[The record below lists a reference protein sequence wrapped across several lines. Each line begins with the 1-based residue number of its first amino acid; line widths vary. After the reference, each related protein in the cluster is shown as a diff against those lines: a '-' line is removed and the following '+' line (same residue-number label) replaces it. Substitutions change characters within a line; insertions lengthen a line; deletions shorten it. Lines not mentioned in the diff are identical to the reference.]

1 MKPLRW
7 VRFAA
12 ALVAAWIAAA
22 PVLAHNQPPP
32 IELWGDFLPE
42 TQTCLRRISAGA
54 HACFDTVLGIEMRC
68 RDAEARGEPC
78 DRDAA
83 DAAIAAADGDLR
95 ATLSDACQE
104 GQLTTLSYI
113 GFFDAGADLTKA
125 CVTQAQNAIA
135 AIYAPARAATSP
147 PAAASCM
154 AASAAYGRKVMWY
167 ALQREV
173 PVMERIATR
182 LLETDAKQA
191 AILNVEREL
200 SADRARWIDG
210 VLAACPS
217 FEAVYRR
224 TADSFLRTLKQ
235 RVDCVLSLTYV
246 HSSVSCALQ
255 ICGNAVTE
263 GSEACD
269 DGNTDDSDGCRSDC
283 TLGP

>member
-1 MKPLRW
+1 MNMLR
-7 VRFAA
+7 RACFAA
-12 ALVAAWIAAA
+12 VALMSWMGPIAAR
-22 PVLAHNQPPP
+22 AHNQPPP
-32 IELWGDFLPE
+32 IEFWGDFLPD

-54 HACFDTVLGIEMRC
+54 HACFDTVLGIEMAC
-68 RDAEARGEPC
+68 RDAAARGESC

-95 ATLSDACQE
+95 ATLADACQE
-104 GQLTTLSYI
+104 GQLTTLSFI

-135 AIYAPARAATSP
+135 AIYAPARATAPP

-154 AASAAYGRKVMWY
+154 AATAAYGRKVIWY

-173 PVMERIATR
+173 PVMERIASR

-210 VLAACPS
+210 VVAACPS
-217 FEAVYRR
+217 FESVYRR
-224 TADSFLRTLKQ
+224 SADSFLRTLKQ

-246 HSSVSCALQ
+246 HSSISCPMQ
-255 ICGNAVTE
+255 SCGNAVVE

-269 DGNTDDSDGCRSDC
+269 DGNSDDSDGCRSDC
-283 TLGP
+283 TFGP